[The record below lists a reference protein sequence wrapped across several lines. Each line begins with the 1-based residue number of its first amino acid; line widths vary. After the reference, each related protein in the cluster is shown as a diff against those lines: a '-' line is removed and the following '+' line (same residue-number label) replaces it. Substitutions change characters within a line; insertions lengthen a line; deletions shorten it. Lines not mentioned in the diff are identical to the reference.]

1 MTIDTIS
8 IQCFLAAADTASFTK
23 AAEKVGRTQ
32 SAVSQQVMKLESMLD
47 KQLFKRGK
55 SLTLTSEGEIFLGF
69 AREIFK
75 LHQETID
82 HFKQPEI
89 RGEVSFGVPEDYASV
104 FLYDVLSEFIQV
116 HPKISLH
123 IECDLS
129 INLLNNFKQGKYDL
143 AILKMKSPR
152 DVDIAAD
159 LATEKLFWV
168 GDSKLIKKDKI
179 LPLVLSPQPCVYRQ
193 QAIRGL
199 EKKNI
204 KWSSAFSSH
213 SYAGRIAAVK
223 AGLGITV
230 LPRKLIPDNLKII
243 KSDFLPKLDN
253 CDISMV
259 KSRSDNPAVNSFED
273 FVVKHLR

>member
-1 MTIDTIS
+1 MAIDTIS

-89 RGEVSFGVPEDYASV
+89 GGEVSFGVPEDYASV
-104 FLYDVLSEFIQV
+104 FLYDVLSEFIGV

-193 QAIRGL
+193 QAIIGL
-199 EKKNI
+199 AKKNI
-204 KWSSAFSSH
+204 KWSPPFTSH

-230 LPRKLIPDNLKII
+230 LPRKLIPDNLRII

-259 KSRSDNPAVNSFED
+259 KSRADNPAVNSFED